1 MSTKWISFFSL
12 SLLSAALALPLRA
25 QDNLPSLIV
34 APFSGNSTVI
44 SYWQPAI
51 GEGLAEMLVTEI
63 GKLNKFSVLENS
75 QLGVLKDE
83 IRLGE
88 DGYVAADEKVEK
100 GGWAGADFMFT
111 AKVTQFG
118 NKETKVGLGGFVPG
132 NVGNLGLRQTVA
144 NVRIDW
150 RLVDV
155 ATRKIIKTGSAAGEH
170 KGGGFD
176 VGVNIGGS
184 GGRIGYDNRE
194 FMDSALGKATVKA
207 LATITGELG
216 PTPLPASGR
225 SKQKAAAVTAQAA
238 AAQQQAAEAKAT
250 AAAVK
255 AAPGKV
261 LAVAGTDTAIL
272 SLGSKQGFKLGDKLN
287 LFETI
292 ETKDEKGEVVFTDEK
307 LVGEVMLTAVQEER
321 SKASFDTSLAV
332 KAGWVVRAK

>member
-1 MSTKWISFFSL
+1 MSTKWISLFSL
-12 SLLSAALALPLRA
+12 SLLTAALTLPLRA
-25 QDNLPSLIV
+25 QDGLPSLIV
-34 APFSGNSTVI
+34 APFSGNATVI

-51 GEGLAEMLVTEI
+51 GEGLAEMLVTEL
-63 GKLNKFSVLENS
+63 GKINKFTVLENS

-132 NVGNLGLRQTVA
+132 SLGNLGVRQTLA

-155 ATRKIIKTGSAAGEH
+155 ATRKILKTGSAAGEQ

-184 GGRIGYDNRE
+184 GGRIGFDNHE
-194 FMDSALGKATVKA
+194 FMDSALGKATVKS
-207 LATITGELG
+207 LAAITGELA
-216 PTPLPASGR
+216 PFPLPASGR
-225 SKQKAAAVTAQAA
+225 SKQKTAAAGAQAA
-238 AAQQQAAEAKAT
+238 AASAAAAQAKAT
-250 AAAVK
+250 
-255 AAPGKV
+255 PGKV
-261 LAVAGTDTAIL
+261 LALAGKDTAIL
-272 SLGSKQGFKLGDKLN
+272 SLGSKHGLKLGDKLN
-287 LFETI
+287 LYEAI
-292 ETKDEKGEVVFTDEK
+292 ETKDDKGEVVFTDEK

-321 SKASFDTSLAV
+321 SKATFDEKLAV
-332 KAGWVVRAK
+332 KPGWVVRAK